1 MSENSENLI
10 GRLSTQKNKTLLSSF
25 RRSTGKTYRRVSN
38 FFSKKNTSL
47 GSIIEP
53 KHSCQNK
60 EKTSNSVVGN
70 QNVQNVIKSIIEYL
84 LIQKKIF

>member
-53 KHSCQNK
+53 KHSSQNK
-60 EKTSNSVVGN
+60 EKTSHSVVGN
-70 QNVQNVIKSIIEYL
+70 QNVQNVNKSIY
-84 LIQKKIF
+84 